1 VRLLLQVAFGNESMS
16 LPRLPRLF
24 VLALL
29 LGLSLP
35 GTARADLA
43 EDVQGL
49 REDSYDAKGKAVE
62 RILAGGDERAVPVLE
77 AFLDGR
83 LFVTKDE
90 RLVIGEDSAGGYR
103 IFDALTGEA
112 LGEAGKRDV
121 SKVKINNKLRQQV
134 KGSLGALTLGSKDAA
149 ARIRAADALFR
160 RPQGDMLPALEDAI
174 ARESDAAADNAP
186 ATPATKDVDH
196 QVTSLDEL
204 VEFFVAAGRRGLAV
218 NRYKGLGEMNPDT
231 LWETTMDPAKRTL
244 LRVRAE
250 DHTEADL
257 MFTTLMGDQV
267 EPRRRFIEEN
277 ALAVKNLDI

>member
-1 VRLLLQVAFGNESMS
+1 MS

-35 GTARADLA
+35 GAALADLA
-43 EDVQGL
+43 EDLQGL

-103 IFDALTGEA
+103 IVDALTGEP

-134 KGSLGALTLGSKDAA
+134 KGSLGALTLGSGDPA

-160 RPQGDMLPALEDAI
+160 RPQADMLPALEAAI
-174 ARESDAAADNAP
+174 ARESDAAAEARLRRALA
-186 ATPATKDVDH
+186 ATRLTISDDSAVRIAAVRDLDMDDV
-196 QVTSLDEL
+196 
-204 VEFFVAAGRRGLAV
+204 RR
-218 NRYKGLGEMNPDT
+218 
-231 LWETTMDPAKRTL
+231 
-244 LRVRAE
+244 
-250 DHTEADL
+250 
-257 MFTTLMGDQV
+257 QV
-267 EPRRRFIEEN
+267 EAQSSSQQAAE
-277 ALAVKNLDI
+277 